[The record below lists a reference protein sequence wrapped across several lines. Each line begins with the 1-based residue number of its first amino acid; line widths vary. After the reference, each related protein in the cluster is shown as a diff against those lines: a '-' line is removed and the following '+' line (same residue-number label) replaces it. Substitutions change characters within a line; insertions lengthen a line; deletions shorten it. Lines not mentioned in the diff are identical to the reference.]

1 MNLNNGN
8 IFNSLFK
15 TTLIFIVLLFLTRIL
30 GKKQM
35 SHLTFF
41 NYVTGITIGSIAAN
55 MINDTNTDFL
65 NDFLSL
71 IWWCILTIFFG
82 YIGLKSG
89 TLRSILDA
97 EPTILIK
104 KGKIIKKALKSN
116 HLNMDDLSML
126 LRKKDIFSFLEVDYA
141 ILEPNGNLSVLKKQ
155 SQQHIIRKDM
165 NIPTSNINYIPSEII
180 VDGKI
185 IKHNLLELNLTEE
198 KLKQQLKDYNVNS
211 IEDVFYAEIQSDGT
225 FFIDKI

>member
-1 MNLNNGN
+1 MNLEDGN
-8 IFNSLFK
+8 IYHSLFK
-15 TTLIFIVLLFLTRIL
+15 TTLIFMVLLFLTRIL

-55 MINDTNTDFL
+55 MINDSNTNFF

-89 TLRSILDA
+89 TLRSILDGQ
-97 EPTILIK
+97 PTILIK
-104 KGKIIKKALKSN
+104 KSLKSN
-116 HLNMDDLSML
+116 QINMDDLSML
-126 LRKKDIFSFLEVDYA
+126 LRKEGIFSILEVDYA

-155 SQQHIIRKDM
+155 PQQQITKKDM
-165 NIPTSNINYIPSEII
+165 KISTSNINYIPSEII

-185 IKHNLLELNLTEE
+185 IKHNLLEINLTEE
-198 KLKQQLKDYNVNS
+198 ELKKQLRHYNINS
-211 IEDVFYAEIQSDGT
+211 VKDVFYAEIQTDGT
-225 FFIDKI
+225 FFIDKK